1 MGKLQKNG
9 LVPYKCICGQVITDF
24 ARQVVWMDENNILD
38 DTLEDQID
46 NVQDD
51 IYYEFEPDI
60 KVISGTKDVPIV
72 INADGKLLDIRLC
85 KNCLTELPR
94 CAGIEQIFRLGFAG
108 SPLSGKS
115 TLIRQYL
122 SEIPNMLAEKYNF
135 APFYDK
141 MSHVSFD
148 YLQDITEGFKCGDL
162 SSEYDNIDAV
172 YPLTIEFRRKVEEK
186 SKGLFNK
193 SINNKGFYAPNAA
206 IQLLDMSLNQ
216 YKNLIFDNC
225 TDNVLATLNGLIYC
239 IDAQDIIACFTHE
252 AGRRQNLNTSFEKC
266 FSNFFLERYPRAW
279 NIPTALVITK
289 CDLLKRFIDENK
301 WIVSSVKEASGI
313 KGQDLYNSLN
323 INTLDID
330 EYLKRPYINTHQ
342 NGFNY
347 DENRIRSSAVRG
359 LLKLAD
365 PGFISNI
372 ESRYYNSGRKIEYFC
387 ISSLGHNP
395 ETDNSFFYD
404 LYNPFRFEEPFL
416 YFLSLLNLLPVIT
429 DKYLVNR

>member
-172 YPLTIEFRRKVEEK
+172 YPLTIEFRRKVE
-186 SKGLFNK
+186 
-193 SINNKGFYAPNAA
+193 
-206 IQLLDMSLNQ
+206 
-216 YKNLIFDNC
+216 
-225 TDNVLATLNGLIYC
+225 
-239 IDAQDIIACFTHE
+239 
-252 AGRRQNLNTSFEKC
+252 
-266 FSNFFLERYPRAW
+266 
-279 NIPTALVITK
+279 
-289 CDLLKRFIDENK
+289 
-301 WIVSSVKEASGI
+301 
-313 KGQDLYNSLN
+313 
-323 INTLDID
+323 
-330 EYLKRPYINTHQ
+330 
-342 NGFNY
+342 
-347 DENRIRSSAVRG
+347 
-359 LLKLAD
+359 
-365 PGFISNI
+365 
-372 ESRYYNSGRKIEYFC
+372 
-387 ISSLGHNP
+387 
-395 ETDNSFFYD
+395 
-404 LYNPFRFEEPFL
+404 
-416 YFLSLLNLLPVIT
+416 
-429 DKYLVNR
+429 